1 MYIKYRCISNN
12 PLFKEKDF
20 PFLEFHDTDVL
31 SLFKLVRNEIER
43 GSKLLSHPLTGSI
56 RPDITPYKTIL
67 LSQQTEKPDYM
78 SVLLIEKAIRYTEDL
93 YKLRDVPLFMRW
105 GENAK
110 ADFQLIDYSI
120 IRQAL
125 DVSA

>member
-1 MYIKYRCISNN
+1 
-12 PLFKEKDF
+12 
-20 PFLEFHDTDVL
+20 
-31 SLFKLVRNEIER
+31 
-43 GSKLLSHPLTGSI
+43 
-56 RPDITPYKTIL
+56 
-67 LSQQTEKPDYM
+67 M